1 MAVSELG
8 SRVHAHG
15 TRRARELM
23 SDTQPHVRPPLKL
36 TSKWTPSFTAD
47 DMRAYLQGAPESSLG
62 PTLSGE
68 PPAVESMEFVTC
80 KELTD
85 RIKVYIGPDDDA
97 LVCYVVL
104 RGPFLL
110 PMISMPPGANPGP
123 HFSER
128 VIEIYDASTGD
139 LLVSGVGLF
148 KPRPGD

>member
-1 MAVSELG
+1 MAN
-8 SRVHAHG
+8 
-15 TRRARELM
+15 
-23 SDTQPHVRPPLKL
+23 TQPHVRPPLKL

-47 DMRAYLQGAPESSLG
+47 DMTAYLQGAPECRLG

-68 PPAVESMEFVTC
+68 PPTVESVEFVTC

-110 PMISMPPGANPGP
+110 SMMSLPPGADPGP
-123 HFSER
+123 HFSQT
-128 VIEIYDASTGD
+128 VIEIYDAGTGR
-139 LLVSGVGLF
+139 LLVSGVD
-148 KPRPGD
+148 PSRRRPGD

>member
-1 MAVSELG
+1 
-8 SRVHAHG
+8 
-15 TRRARELM
+15 M
-23 SDTQPHVRPPLKL
+23 SDTQLHRRPPLKL

-47 DMRAYLQGAPESSLG
+47 DMRAYLQGAPECSLG
-62 PTLSGE
+62 PTLSE
-68 PPAVESMEFVTC
+68 QPPTIESVEFVTC

-110 PMISMPPGANPGP
+110 ALMSLPPGANPGP

-128 VIEIYDASTGD
+128 VLEIYDASTGT
-139 LLVSGVGLF
+139 LLVSGVG
-148 KPRPGD
+148 PTE

>member
-1 MAVSELG
+1 MAN
-8 SRVHAHG
+8 
-15 TRRARELM
+15 
-23 SDTQPHVRPPLKL
+23 TQPHVRPPLKL

-47 DMRAYLQGAPESSLG
+47 DMTAYLQGAPECSLG
-62 PTLSGE
+62 PTLSEE
-68 PPAVESMEFVTC
+68 PPTVESVEFVTR

-110 PMISMPPGANPGP
+110 SMMSLPPGADPGP

-128 VIEIYDASTGD
+128 VIEIYDASTGS
-139 LLVSGVGLF
+139 LLVSGVGLSRR
-148 KPRPGD
+148 RPGD

>member
-1 MAVSELG
+1 M
-8 SRVHAHG
+8 
-15 TRRARELM
+15 M
-23 SDTQPHVRPPLKL
+23 SDTQPHGRPALKL
-36 TSKWTPSFTAD
+36 TSKWTPAFTAD
-47 DMRAYLQGAPESSLG
+47 DMKAYLQGAPSCSLG
-62 PTLSGE
+62 PTLAGE
-68 PPAVESMEFVTC
+68 PPIVESVEFVTC

-110 PMISMPPGANPGP
+110 AMMSLPPGAVPGP

-139 LLVSGVGLF
+139 LLVSGVGSSRR
-148 KPRPGD
+148 RPGD

>member
-1 MAVSELG
+1 MAN
-8 SRVHAHG
+8 
-15 TRRARELM
+15 
-23 SDTQPHVRPPLKL
+23 TQPHVRPPLKL

-47 DMRAYLQGAPESSLG
+47 DMTAYLQGAPECRLG

-68 PPAVESMEFVTC
+68 PPTVESVEFVTC

-110 PMISMPPGANPGP
+110 SMMSLLPGADPGP
-123 HFSER
+123 HFSQTVE
-128 VIEIYDASTGD
+128 EIYDAGTVR
-139 LLVSGVGLF
+139 LLVSGAG
-148 KPRPGD
+148 PSRRRPGD

>member
-1 MAVSELG
+1 MAN
-8 SRVHAHG
+8 
-15 TRRARELM
+15 
-23 SDTQPHVRPPLKL
+23 TQPHVRPPLKL

-47 DMRAYLQGAPESSLG
+47 DMKAYLQGAPECSLG

-68 PPAVESMEFVTC
+68 PPTVESVEFVTC

-110 PMISMPPGANPGP
+110 SMMSLPPGADPGP

-128 VIEIYDASTGD
+128 VIEIYDASTGR
-139 LLVSGVGLF
+139 LLVSGVG
-148 KPRPGD
+148 PSRRRPGD